1 MLEITSSISI
11 EPTRLSIIK
20 NTGLLHDIL
29 TKQFREITLNYP
41 PEIDAVKNLKVIL
54 SIQYK
59 RNLELR

>member
-1 MLEITSSISI
+1 M
-11 EPTRLSIIK
+11 IK
-20 NTGLLHDIL
+20 NTVFLHGIL

-41 PEIDAVKNLKVIL
+41 PEIDSVKDLKVVS